1 MHNGISISPGI
12 NHTNTRGLITT
23 LVSLFVV
30 SLSMLLLLLFSD
42 SNFIIP
48 INEGMASSLSVSS
61 STSYYESLAS
71 ILSVTVYN
79 KPSSL
84 VLSNTTDEKILVLE
98 GATLID
104 GTGAPAKPN
113 AVIIIN
119 DNNIFE
125 VTNGSE
131 YHDRYDNNSNYFL
144 NNANN
149 VKVINL
155 TGKYIIP
162 GLFDMHAHVAGVL
175 DSSYNQTVSENTLKA
190 LSDNGITTIRNPGG
204 PTKESVALRDAVA
217 SGQIIG
223 PQIFTAGRLINGP
236 QFPTEFVETIVNTEE
251 ETREEIKRQADA
263 GVDYVKLYV
272 GLYPNLVKTAIY
284 EAHNQGI
291 KVIGHLYLTSWTDAA
306 NLGIDALTHGVPVSP
321 SLLSKDKREIFI
333 ESGRGPFDD
342 FLWLNLVDFNSTEIN
357 EMINALVKNKVP
369 VDPTLSIYEAML
381 KDDPQNKHLWS
392 KVLQLTK
399 ILYDHGVTIMSG
411 TDIPNFGLIPGISL
425 HHELELLVKAGI
437 NPLNVIKI
445 ATSNGASALG
455 ISDKVGTIQDGK
467 QADMIILT
475 ANPLD
480 NISNTRNIYAVI
492 DDGRF
497 VKDRDSLLKQP

>member
-1 MHNGISISPGI
+1 MIFI
-12 NHTNTRGLITT
+12 TR

-48 INEGMASSLSVSS
+48 INQGIASSVTSS
-61 STSYYESLAS
+61 YSISNYNNLAN
-71 ILSVTVYN
+71 ILSGTVYN
-79 KPSSL
+79 KSSL
-84 VLSNTTDEKILVLE
+84 LLSNTTDEKILVLE

-104 GTGAPAKPN
+104 GTGATAKPN

-119 DNNIFE
+119 DNTILE
-125 VTNGSE
+125 VTNESE
-131 YHDRYDNNSNYFL
+131 YHNRYDDNKDNYYL
-144 NNANN
+144 NHANN

-175 DSSYNQTVSENTLKA
+175 SSSYNQTISENTLKA
-190 LSDNGITTIRNPGG
+190 LLENGITTIRNPGG

-217 SGQIIG
+217 TDQIKG

-236 QFPTEFVETIVNTEE
+236 QLPTKFVEALVNNEAE
-251 ETREEIKRQADA
+251 IREEVKRQAEA

-272 GLYPNLVKTAIY
+272 GLYPNLVSAAID
-284 EAHNQGI
+284 EAHKQGI

-321 SLLSKDKREIFI
+321 FLLSRDKQDIFVKN
-333 ESGRGPFDD
+333 GHGPFDH
-342 FLWLNLVDFNSTEIN
+342 FLWLNLVNLNSTEIN
-357 EMINALVKNKVP
+357 EMINSLLRNKIP

-381 KDDPQNKHLWS
+381 KDDPQNQHLWP
-392 KVLQLTK
+392 KVLQMTK
-399 ILYDHGVTIMSG
+399 RLYDHGVRIMSG

-437 NPLNVIKI
+437 DPLNVIKI
-445 ATSNGASALG
+445 ATSNGALALG
-455 ISDKVGTIQDGK
+455 IYDMVGTIQDGK
-467 QADMIILT
+467 QADMVILT

-480 NISNTRNIYAVI
+480 DISNTRKIYAVI

-497 VKDRDSLLKQP
+497 VKDRESLLKQP